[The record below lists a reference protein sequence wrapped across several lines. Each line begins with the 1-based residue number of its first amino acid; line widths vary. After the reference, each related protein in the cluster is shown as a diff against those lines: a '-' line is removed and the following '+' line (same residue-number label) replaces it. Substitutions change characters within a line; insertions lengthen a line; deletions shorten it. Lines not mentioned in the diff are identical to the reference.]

1 MLKSEKERRKIAEAE
16 LKSLK
21 SQMATKAASTVP
33 VTLPPWYFH
42 L

>member
-21 SQMATKAASTVP
+21 SQMTAKAEVTVP
-33 VTLPPWYFH
+33 ALPPW
-42 L
+42 

>member
-21 SQMATKAASTVP
+21 SQMAAKAESTVP
-33 VTLPPWYFH
+33 VLPQWYYYH